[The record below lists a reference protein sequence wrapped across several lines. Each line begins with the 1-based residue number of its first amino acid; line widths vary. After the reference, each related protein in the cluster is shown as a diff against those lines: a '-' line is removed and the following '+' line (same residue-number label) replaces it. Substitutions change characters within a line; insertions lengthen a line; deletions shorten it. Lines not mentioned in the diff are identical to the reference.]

1 MARQL
6 EINHQAAR
14 IHDRRDHRRRHDR
27 RVEMDRLRRNR
38 KHTSDRLRDDN
49 RAEQADNYRQA
60 DEYLPRILDH
70 QALHS
75 WKLAFRHPVTGA
87 QMQFKADPPW
97 KLP

>member
-49 RAEQADNYRQA
+49 RAEQADNYLLKSVKKELKQ
-60 DEYLPRILDH
+60 YL
-70 QALHS
+70 
-75 WKLAFRHPVTGA
+75 HPSFEMA
-87 QMQFKADPPW
+87 EFFMWSQCK
-97 KLP
+97 